1 MDRVLIACDQI
12 QYANHVEL
20 TLRKVGFEVET
31 MTTEF
36 NLSEKLLTFN
46 PDMIIVRGQSAKLS
60 AMSIGKKI
68 KDNLKYSGKVI
79 LILAQDQKISPEDLA
94 KVKMDLLLFEP
105 MGALRLTLNILN
117 LDPDRRDLMQDRLL
131 RMAEID
137 PNFRAQEQS
146 YLVSYGED
154 LDRELFLTQGKPTEP
169 DQDLLISEN
178 SVKDFDLKNQALPT
192 EQVVSTES
200 DSTLLPFDDIT
211 DEAKAHIQS
220 ELISSG
226 DELQLRIETYN
237 HQIKNIDRNLKN
249 GLSRRQT
256 KKQAKQ
262 LRTELSVDPGLEK
275 LESLDHEKQRFA
287 QAMFK
292 KK

>member
-12 QYANHVEL
+12 QYANHLEM

-36 NLSEKLLTFN
+36 NISEKLLTFN
-46 PDMIIVRGQSAKLS
+46 PDMIIVRGQSTKLS
-60 AMSIGKKI
+60 TLSFGKKI
-68 KDNLKYSGKVI
+68 KDNLKFSGKVI
-79 LILAQDQKISPEDLA
+79 LVLGQDQKISPEDLA

-117 LDPDRRDLMQDRLL
+117 MDPQRRELMQDRLL
-131 RMAEID
+131 RMAETD
-137 PNFRAQEQS
+137 HNFRSQEQS

-154 LDRELFLTQGKPTEP
+154 LDRELILTQGKPIEP
-169 DQDLLISEN
+169 DQDLVISEN
-178 SVKDFDLKNQALPT
+178 LVKDFDLRNQVLPT
-192 EQVVSTES
+192 EKIGPMETVSA
-200 DSTLLPFDDIT
+200 LLPFEDIS
-211 DEAKAHIQS
+211 DHAKTKIQS

-237 HQIKNIDRNLKN
+237 HQIKNIDKDLKN

-262 LRTELSVDPGLEK
+262 LRTELSVDPGLKK
-275 LESLDHEKQRFA
+275 LESLDHEKQRFVN
-287 QAMFK
+287 AMFK

>member
-12 QYANHVEL
+12 QYANHVEM
-20 TLRKVGFEVET
+20 TLRKVGFEVEV

-46 PDMIIVRGQSAKLS
+46 PDMIIVRGQSTKLS
-60 AMSIGKKI
+60 TMSIGKKI

-79 LILAQDQKISPEDLA
+79 LILAQDHKISPEDLA

-117 LDPDRRDLMQDRLL
+117 LDPERREMMQDRLL

-154 LDRELFLTQGKPTEP
+154 LDRELFQTQGKPTEP

-178 SVKDFDLKNQALPT
+178 LLKDFDLKNQALPT
-192 EQVVSTES
+192 EQVAPTES
-200 DSTLLPFDDIT
+200 DSRLLPFDDIT
-211 DEAKAHIQS
+211 DEAKAHIKS
-220 ELISSG
+220 ELISSR

-237 HQIKNIDRNLKN
+237 HQIKNIDQKLKN

-256 KKQAKQ
+256 NKQAKQ
-262 LRTELSVDPGLEK
+262 QRTELSVDHGQEK
-275 LESLDHEKQRFA
+275 LESLDREKQRFA

>member
-12 QYANHVEL
+12 QYANHVEM

-178 SVKDFDLKNQALPT
+178 SVKDFDLKNQ
-192 EQVVSTES
+192 
-200 DSTLLPFDDIT
+200 LLKF
-211 DEAKAHIQS
+211 
-220 ELISSG
+220 
-226 DELQLRIETYN
+226 
-237 HQIKNIDRNLKN
+237 
-249 GLSRRQT
+249 
-256 KKQAKQ
+256 
-262 LRTELSVDPGLEK
+262 
-275 LESLDHEKQRFA
+275 
-287 QAMFK
+287 
-292 KK
+292 